1 MLNRKKK
8 STVTKKKNT
17 SPRNPINLGTARLYF
32 SGKNVM
38 PQTAARQSDAIL
50 RQVPPR
56 PEIPTQNVRHEG
68 DYDEAYLD
76 RRADEIVSDDADLPL
91 YTPVGKATAIATS
104 AQLLAR
110 CRQYLSESDVSRI
123 QAAFRYADDAHLGQ
137 FRKSGEPYIT
147 HPLAVATILAEWHLD
162 AATICAGLMHDVLE
176 DTGVAKIEMAEQF
189 GIEVTE
195 IVDGVSKLDKLRFSS
210 NEIAQAESFRKM
222 LLAMSRDV
230 RVILVKLADRLHNL
244 RTLGVMRPEKRRRI
258 ATETLEIY
266 VPIAHRLG
274 LNTVFRELQELSFF
288 NQHPLRYEVLRKNLI
303 ASRGK
308 RRAVLE
314 RILRETREALPKHH
328 IVAQVQGRDKTIY
341 GIYNRMRDTHASF
354 SDVLDIYG
362 FRVIVRTREECYLA
376 LCALHE
382 LYKPVHRRFKDFIA
396 IPKANG
402 YQSLHTTVIGP
413 SGTPIEYQIRTEQ
426 MHRIDEMGIL
436 SHWLYNDG
444 LDTSELQKMVAA
456 WLQSLLEIQRTSA
469 DSSEFIENI
478 KIDLFPDRVYV
489 FTPKSKI
496 ISLPRGSCPV
506 DFAYQIHTD
515 IGNKTSGC
523 RINGEEKPLTTE
535 LKNGDM
541 VEILTADKAQ
551 PDPNWL
557 NYVRSG
563 RARAEIRQYL
573 RTRDFKDS
581 VALGET
587 FLRKAAAE
595 AGINFEMIPE
605 EAWKT
610 VVTENETKNRTA
622 LFADVGQGKLFAA
635 AVVTRLVNFMR
646 AREKTAQ
653 STAAV
658 SIRGTEGMAVQLA
671 TCCHP
676 IPGDTIWGF
685 MRKGHGLSVHRA
697 DCEHTV
703 RGRKVDSERWM
714 AADWKEDIASD
725 ARFPVPVELE
735 VTDERSALAGVAA
748 ELAKAGS
755 AIVGVNMN
763 DNGKTDNKLRLM
775 IQVKDRVHLLHVLR
789 MVRQL
794 PTVTSAARC
803 LDGDKVIRI

>member
-1 MLNRKKK
+1 
-8 STVTKKKNT
+8 
-17 SPRNPINLGTARLYF
+17 
-32 SGKNVM
+32 M

-444 LDTSELQKMVAA
+444 FDTSELQKMVAA

-635 AVVTRLVNFMR
+635 TVVTRLVNFMR

>member
-1 MLNRKKK
+1 
-8 STVTKKKNT
+8 
-17 SPRNPINLGTARLYF
+17 
-32 SGKNVM
+32 M

-314 RILRETREALPKHH
+314 RILRETREVLPKHH

-676 IPGDTIWGF
+676 IPGDTSWGF

>member
-1 MLNRKKK
+1 
-8 STVTKKKNT
+8 
-17 SPRNPINLGTARLYF
+17 
-32 SGKNVM
+32 M

-314 RILRETREALPKHH
+314 RILRETREVLPKHH

-595 AGINFEMIPE
+595 VGINFEMIPE

-622 LFADVGQGKLFAA
+622 LFANVGQGKLFAA

>member
-1 MLNRKKK
+1 
-8 STVTKKKNT
+8 
-17 SPRNPINLGTARLYF
+17 
-32 SGKNVM
+32 M

-76 RRADEIVSDDADLPL
+76 RRAYEIVSDDADLPL

-444 LDTSELQKMVAA
+444 FDTSELQKMVAA

-735 VTDERSALAGVAA
+735 VTDERAALAGVAA

>member
-1 MLNRKKK
+1 
-8 STVTKKKNT
+8 
-17 SPRNPINLGTARLYF
+17 
-32 SGKNVM
+32 M

-104 AQLLAR
+104 ALLLAR

-362 FRVIVRTREECYLA
+362 FRVIVRTREGCYLA

>member
-1 MLNRKKK
+1 
-8 STVTKKKNT
+8 
-17 SPRNPINLGTARLYF
+17 
-32 SGKNVM
+32 M

-162 AATICAGLMHDVLE
+162 ATTICAGLMHDVLE

-444 LDTSELQKMVAA
+444 FDTSELQKMVAA

-587 FLRKAAAE
+587 FLRKATAE

-794 PTVTSAARC
+794 PTITSAARC

>member
-1 MLNRKKK
+1 M
-8 STVTKKKNT
+8 
-17 SPRNPINLGTARLYF
+17 
-32 SGKNVM
+32 
-38 PQTAARQSDAIL
+38 

-314 RILRETREALPKHH
+314 RILRETREVLPKHH

-595 AGINFEMIPE
+595 AGINFEMMPE

-622 LFADVGQGKLFAA
+622 LFAVVGQGKLFAA

-803 LDGDKVIRI
+803 LDGDKVIRV

>member
-1 MLNRKKK
+1 M
-8 STVTKKKNT
+8 
-17 SPRNPINLGTARLYF
+17 
-32 SGKNVM
+32 
-38 PQTAARQSDAIL
+38 

-314 RILRETREALPKHH
+314 RILRETREVLPKHH

-595 AGINFEMIPE
+595 AGINFEMMPE

-622 LFADVGQGKLFAA
+622 LFAVVGQGKLFAA
-635 AVVTRLVNFMR
+635 AVVTRLLNFMR

-803 LDGDKVIRI
+803 LDGDKVIRV

>member
-1 MLNRKKK
+1 
-8 STVTKKKNT
+8 
-17 SPRNPINLGTARLYF
+17 
-32 SGKNVM
+32 M

-523 RINGEEKPLTTE
+523 RINGEEKPITTE

>member
-1 MLNRKKK
+1 
-8 STVTKKKNT
+8 
-17 SPRNPINLGTARLYF
+17 
-32 SGKNVM
+32 M
-38 PQTAARQSDAIL
+38 PQTVARQSDAIL

-314 RILRETREALPKHH
+314 RILRETREVLPKHH

-413 SGTPIEYQIRTEQ
+413 SGTPIEDQLRTEQ

-622 LFADVGQGKLFAA
+622 LFANVGQGKLFAA

-735 VTDERSALAGVAA
+735 VTDERAALAGVAA

-803 LDGDKVIRI
+803 LDGDKVIRV

>member
-1 MLNRKKK
+1 
-8 STVTKKKNT
+8 
-17 SPRNPINLGTARLYF
+17 
-32 SGKNVM
+32 M
-38 PQTAARQSDAIL
+38 PQTVARQSDAIL

-314 RILRETREALPKHH
+314 RILRETREVLPKHH

-622 LFADVGQGKLFAA
+622 LFANVGQGKLFAA

-735 VTDERSALAGVAA
+735 VTDERAALAGVAA

-803 LDGDKVIRI
+803 LDGDKVIRV

>member
-1 MLNRKKK
+1 
-8 STVTKKKNT
+8 
-17 SPRNPINLGTARLYF
+17 
-32 SGKNVM
+32 M

-444 LDTSELQKMVAA
+444 FDTSELQKMVAA

-635 AVVTRLVNFMR
+635 TVVTRLVNFMR

-763 DNGKTDNKLRLM
+763 DNGKTDDKLRLM

>member
-1 MLNRKKK
+1 
-8 STVTKKKNT
+8 
-17 SPRNPINLGTARLYF
+17 
-32 SGKNVM
+32 M

-444 LDTSELQKMVAA
+444 FDTSELQKMVAA

-523 RINGEEKPLTTE
+523 LINGEEKPLTTE

-635 AVVTRLVNFMR
+635 TVVTRLVNFMR

-775 IQVKDRVHLLHVLR
+775 IQVKDRVHLLHGLR

>member
-1 MLNRKKK
+1 
-8 STVTKKKNT
+8 
-17 SPRNPINLGTARLYF
+17 
-32 SGKNVM
+32 M

-328 IVAQVQGRDKTIY
+328 LVAQVQGRDKTLY

-622 LFADVGQGKLFAA
+622 LFANVGQGKLFAA

-735 VTDERSALAGVAA
+735 VTDERAALAGVAA
-748 ELAKAGS
+748 ELDKSGS

>member
-1 MLNRKKK
+1 M
-8 STVTKKKNT
+8 
-17 SPRNPINLGTARLYF
+17 
-32 SGKNVM
+32 
-38 PQTAARQSDAIL
+38 
-50 RQVPPR
+50 
-56 PEIPTQNVRHEG
+56 
-68 DYDEAYLD
+68 
-76 RRADEIVSDDADLPL
+76 
-91 YTPVGKATAIATS
+91 
-104 AQLLAR
+104 
-110 CRQYLSESDVSRI
+110 SRI

-515 IGNKTSGC
+515 IGNKMSGC

>member
-1 MLNRKKK
+1 
-8 STVTKKKNT
+8 
-17 SPRNPINLGTARLYF
+17 
-32 SGKNVM
+32 M

-176 DTGVAKIEMAEQF
+176 DTDVAKIEMAEQF

-314 RILRETREALPKHH
+314 RILRETREVLPKHH

-622 LFADVGQGKLFAA
+622 LFANVGQGKLFAA

>member
-1 MLNRKKK
+1 M
-8 STVTKKKNT
+8 
-17 SPRNPINLGTARLYF
+17 
-32 SGKNVM
+32 
-38 PQTAARQSDAIL
+38 

-314 RILRETREALPKHH
+314 RILRETREVLPKHH

-622 LFADVGQGKLFAA
+622 LFAVVGQGKLFAA
-635 AVVTRLVNFMR
+635 AVVTRLLNFMR

-803 LDGDKVIRI
+803 LDGDKVIRV

>member
-1 MLNRKKK
+1 
-8 STVTKKKNT
+8 
-17 SPRNPINLGTARLYF
+17 
-32 SGKNVM
+32 M
-38 PQTAARQSDAIL
+38 PQTVARQSDAIL

-314 RILRETREALPKHH
+314 RILRETREVLPKHH

-622 LFADVGQGKLFAA
+622 LFTNVGQGKLFAA

-735 VTDERSALAGVAA
+735 VTDERAALAGVAA

-803 LDGDKVIRI
+803 LDGDKVIRV

>member
-1 MLNRKKK
+1 
-8 STVTKKKNT
+8 
-17 SPRNPINLGTARLYF
+17 
-32 SGKNVM
+32 M

-523 RINGEEKPLTTE
+523 HINGEEKPLTTE

-635 AVVTRLVNFMR
+635 AVVMRLVNFMR

-735 VTDERSALAGVAA
+735 VTDERAALAGVAA

-789 MVRQL
+789 MMRQL

>member
-1 MLNRKKK
+1 
-8 STVTKKKNT
+8 
-17 SPRNPINLGTARLYF
+17 
-32 SGKNVM
+32 M

-314 RILRETREALPKHH
+314 RILRETREVLPKHH

-444 LDTSELQKMVAA
+444 LDTSDLQKMVAA

>member
-1 MLNRKKK
+1 
-8 STVTKKKNT
+8 
-17 SPRNPINLGTARLYF
+17 
-32 SGKNVM
+32 M

-76 RRADEIVSDDADLPL
+76 RRADEFVSDDADLPL

-444 LDTSELQKMVAA
+444 LDTSELQKMMAA

-735 VTDERSALAGVAA
+735 VTDERAALAGVAA

-789 MVRQL
+789 MMRQL

>member
-1 MLNRKKK
+1 
-8 STVTKKKNT
+8 
-17 SPRNPINLGTARLYF
+17 
-32 SGKNVM
+32 M
-38 PQTAARQSDAIL
+38 PQTVARQSDAIL

-314 RILRETREALPKHH
+314 RILRETREVLPKHH

-354 SDVLDIYG
+354 SDILDIYG

-622 LFADVGQGKLFAA
+622 LFANVGQGKLFAA

-735 VTDERSALAGVAA
+735 VTDERAALAGVAA

-794 PTVTSAARC
+794 PTVTSAARR
-803 LDGDKVIRI
+803 LDGDKVIRV

>member
-1 MLNRKKK
+1 
-8 STVTKKKNT
+8 
-17 SPRNPINLGTARLYF
+17 
-32 SGKNVM
+32 M

-748 ELAKAGS
+748 EIAKAGS

-803 LDGDKVIRI
+803 LDGDKAIRI

>member
-1 MLNRKKK
+1 
-8 STVTKKKNT
+8 
-17 SPRNPINLGTARLYF
+17 
-32 SGKNVM
+32 M

-605 EAWKT
+605 ETWKT

>member
-1 MLNRKKK
+1 
-8 STVTKKKNT
+8 
-17 SPRNPINLGTARLYF
+17 
-32 SGKNVM
+32 M

-314 RILRETREALPKHH
+314 RILRETREVLPKHH

-703 RGRKVDSERWM
+703 RGLKVDSERWM

-763 DNGKTDNKLRLM
+763 DNGKTDNELRLM

>member
-1 MLNRKKK
+1 
-8 STVTKKKNT
+8 
-17 SPRNPINLGTARLYF
+17 
-32 SGKNVM
+32 M

-288 NQHPLRYEVLRKNLI
+288 NQHPLRYEILRKNLI

-735 VTDERSALAGVAA
+735 VTDERAALAGVAA

>member
-1 MLNRKKK
+1 
-8 STVTKKKNT
+8 
-17 SPRNPINLGTARLYF
+17 
-32 SGKNVM
+32 M

-314 RILRETREALPKHH
+314 RILRETREVLPKHH

-635 AVVTRLVNFMR
+635 AVVTRLVNVMR

>member
-1 MLNRKKK
+1 
-8 STVTKKKNT
+8 
-17 SPRNPINLGTARLYF
+17 
-32 SGKNVM
+32 M
-38 PQTAARQSDAIL
+38 PQTVARQSDAIL

-735 VTDERSALAGVAA
+735 VTDERAALAGVAA

-803 LDGDKVIRI
+803 LDGDKVIRV

>member
-1 MLNRKKK
+1 
-8 STVTKKKNT
+8 
-17 SPRNPINLGTARLYF
+17 
-32 SGKNVM
+32 M
-38 PQTAARQSDAIL
+38 PQTVARQSDAIL

-314 RILRETREALPKHH
+314 RILRETREVLPKHH

-658 SIRGTEGMAVQLA
+658 SIRGTEGKAVQLA

-735 VTDERSALAGVAA
+735 VTDERAALAGVAA

-803 LDGDKVIRI
+803 LDGDKVIRV

>member
-1 MLNRKKK
+1 
-8 STVTKKKNT
+8 
-17 SPRNPINLGTARLYF
+17 
-32 SGKNVM
+32 M

-258 ATETLEIY
+258 ATVTLEIY

-314 RILRETREALPKHH
+314 RILRETREVLPKHH